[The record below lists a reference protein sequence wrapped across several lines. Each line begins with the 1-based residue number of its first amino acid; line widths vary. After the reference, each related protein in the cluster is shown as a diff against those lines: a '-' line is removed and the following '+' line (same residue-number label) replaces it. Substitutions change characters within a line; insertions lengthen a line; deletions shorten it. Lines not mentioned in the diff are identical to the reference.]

1 VERSRIHSVAIATA
15 QAKGAFL
22 PSSQAKSCSV
32 CSFLRIHHRG
42 FGSASYL
49 LPHLDLT
56 LTLTLFSFSSS
67 SLSSSSSPTHTI
79 NPHHSTICFLHS
91 LALTVGSLISIQ
103 SSRQI
108 TLVTPS
114 SPAPLQLPPS
124 NQPYSSGFVQVC
136 LPDPVLSCKP
146 LPKQPGSCT
155 ALHIYT
161 SLLITMLTLIC
172 SDFPSLQR
180 TQLTTYLIP
189 TASINGKPPPL
200 PPLTSSVSLH
210 AMAAT

>member
-1 VERSRIHSVAIATA
+1 VERSRIQSVAIATA

-32 CSFLRIHHRG
+32 CSFLPIHHRG
-42 FGSASYL
+42 FGSASCL

-67 SLSSSSSPTHTI
+67 SLSSSFSSPTHTI

-114 SPAPLQLPPS
+114 SPAPLQLPVSKQSALFVWLCAGLSPRPS
-124 NQPYSSGFVQVC
+124 PLMQTSPETTRLLHRSSLYITLDHDADFDMLR
-136 LPDPVLSCKP
+136 LPISPTH
-146 LPKQPGSCT
+146 T
-155 ALHIYT
+155 AHD
-161 SLLITMLTLIC
+161 LTH
-172 SDFPSLQR
+172 SNSQHQR
-180 TQLTTYLIP
+180 
-189 TASINGKPPPL
+189 
-200 PPLTSSVSLH
+200 
-210 AMAAT
+210 